1 MAFPPEFLEEL
12 RGRITL
18 SSVVGRRVKLAKKG
32 REFSGLCPFHNEKSP
47 SFFVNDDK
55 AFYHCFAGETEV
67 ITWEGVK
74 PIRELAGG
82 THRLLTRGGVWV
94 DAPVKAYGEQR
105 LMRIE
110 LGRNGVTK
118 SIFATDEHRWFLR
131 GQKHAVFTRNLKPGN
146 RLEAVFPA
154 LQQIEP
160 SVEGVRHGIVFGDGT
175 LNDRYALVNLH
186 GEKGPEL
193 RGWFE
198 GLPQGDYSRENQ
210 EPFVQV
216 RNLPKIY
223 KSLPSL
229 SEPPEYLAGF
239 VAGYLATD
247 GHVAKDGTIMLNCMD
262 ESVLRHVR
270 DICTRI
276 GLGTHGITSQ
286 ERLGYGKEPTAI
298 FRIHFVTSHFS
309 ASMLLRREA
318 LLRWQEH
325 SKAFGRHRWSVKSVT
340 ATDRL
345 EDVYCAEVPGEA
357 AFVLADNILTGNC
370 FGCGKH
376 GDAVSFVIDT
386 EGLGFREAV
395 ERLAG
400 EAGMEV
406 PTEAPVDREVQVR
419 RQGAE
424 AACEAAAAY
433 FQEQLRTNDGKD
445 ALDYLIRRGVTQQD
459 ISHHRLGWA
468 PDRREGLKQSLIAK
482 GFTED
487 VLIEAGLII
496 LPEDRPGTYD
506 RFRGR
511 VMFPIADRR
520 GRVVAFGGRAMG
532 DAQPKY
538 LNSPETSLFHKGRT
552 LYALHHARVAAA
564 RAGQAIVVEGYMDVV
579 AMHRGGFQTAV
590 APLGTALTE
599 EQMGELWKLAPEPIL
614 CLDGDSAGQR
624 AMARAAER
632 ALPLLKPGKSLRF
645 ATLPDG
651 LDPDDLLRQPGGAER
666 LRQALDAAIP
676 LIEAL
681 WRIEAAVHPLD
692 TPERKAEFKVRMRE
706 RVSAIKDGDVKGFY
720 GQEIATRLS
729 AMFGEA
735 VPEQRGSFG
744 RQRAF
749 TKGPRKPWRGREEE
763 GTFLKALPESARHAG
778 AIVGAEQAKE
788 LLLLLVFNPE
798 LAEEMLESLA
808 DLTFAD
814 AALDSLRQEI
824 INLTAARPGLDAGT
838 LQTYLMEGGNALTL
852 QQVTKPDVL
861 SMYPLARPGAYLPD
875 ARTRARVLLAS
886 LKRDRLQAD
895 LDEAKAMLT
904 SEASAEAWMR
914 VQRLTAQIAAAEQE

>member
-12 RGRITL
+12 RGRLTL
-18 SSVVGRRVKLAKKG
+18 SSIVGRRVKLAKKG

-55 AFYHCFAGETEV
+55 AFYH
-67 ITWEGVK
+67 
-74 PIRELAGG
+74 
-82 THRLLTRGGVWV
+82 
-94 DAPVKAYGEQR
+94 
-105 LMRIE
+105 
-110 LGRNGVTK
+110 
-118 SIFATDEHRWFLR
+118 
-131 GQKHAVFTRNLKPGN
+131 
-146 RLEAVFPA
+146 
-154 LQQIEP
+154 
-160 SVEGVRHGIVFGDGT
+160 
-175 LNDRYALVNLH
+175 
-186 GEKGPEL
+186 
-193 RGWFE
+193 
-198 GLPQGDYSRENQ
+198 
-210 EPFVQV
+210 
-216 RNLPKIY
+216 
-223 KSLPSL
+223 
-229 SEPPEYLAGF
+229 
-239 VAGYLATD
+239 
-247 GHVAKDGTIMLNCMD
+247 
-262 ESVLRHVR
+262 
-270 DICTRI
+270 
-276 GLGTHGITSQ
+276 
-286 ERLGYGKEPTAI
+286 
-298 FRIHFVTSHFS
+298 
-309 ASMLLRREA
+309 
-318 LLRWQEH
+318 
-325 SKAFGRHRWSVKSVT
+325 
-340 ATDRL
+340 
-345 EDVYCAEVPGEA
+345 
-357 AFVLADNILTGNC
+357 C

-406 PTEAPVDREVQVR
+406 PTEAPVDREIQVR

-424 AACEAAAAY
+424 AACEAAAGY

-445 ALDYLIRRGVTQQD
+445 ALEYLLKRGVTQQD
-459 ISHHRLGWA
+459 ISHHRLGWS
-468 PDRREGLKQSLIAK
+468 PDRREGLKQNLIAK

-564 RAGQAIVVEGYMDVV
+564 RLGQAIVVEGYMDVV
-579 AMHRGGFQTAV
+579 AMHRGGFGTAV

-599 EQMGELWKLAPEPIL
+599 EQMGELWKLAPEPTL

-666 LRQALDAAIP
+666 LRQALENAIP

-706 RVSAIKDGDVKGFY
+706 RVSAIKDSDVKGFY

-735 VPEQRGSFG
+735 PQEQRGGFSRPKRFEKN
-744 RQRAF
+744 A
-749 TKGPRKPWRGREEE
+749 RKPWRGREEE
-763 GTFLKALPESARHAG
+763 GNFIQNLPPERKTRETG
-778 AIVGAEQAKE
+778 YTVGSEQAGEVLLMLLAHPELIEE
-788 LLLLLVFNPE
+788 LLEP
-798 LAEEMLESLA
+798 LAETSLL
-808 DLTFAD
+808 DPG
-814 AALDSLRQEI
+814 LDSLRQEI

-838 LQTYLMEGGNALTL
+838 LHSYLMEGGYALTL
-852 QQVTKPDVL
+852 QQVAKPDVL
-861 SMYPLARPGAYLPD
+861 SIFPLVKSDAYLPD
-875 ARTRARVLLAS
+875 VRTRVRVLLAK
-886 LKRDRLQAD
+886 LKRGQLQAEMAEVRA
-895 LDEAKAMLT
+895 LLLSEETPEALARYHALQ
-904 SEASAEAWMR
+904 
-914 VQRLTAQIAAAEQE
+914 VQIMATAEQE

>member
-55 AFYHCFAGETEV
+55 AFYH
-67 ITWEGVK
+67 
-74 PIRELAGG
+74 
-82 THRLLTRGGVWV
+82 
-94 DAPVKAYGEQR
+94 
-105 LMRIE
+105 
-110 LGRNGVTK
+110 
-118 SIFATDEHRWFLR
+118 
-131 GQKHAVFTRNLKPGN
+131 
-146 RLEAVFPA
+146 
-154 LQQIEP
+154 
-160 SVEGVRHGIVFGDGT
+160 
-175 LNDRYALVNLH
+175 
-186 GEKGPEL
+186 
-193 RGWFE
+193 
-198 GLPQGDYSRENQ
+198 
-210 EPFVQV
+210 
-216 RNLPKIY
+216 
-223 KSLPSL
+223 
-229 SEPPEYLAGF
+229 
-239 VAGYLATD
+239 
-247 GHVAKDGTIMLNCMD
+247 
-262 ESVLRHVR
+262 
-270 DICTRI
+270 
-276 GLGTHGITSQ
+276 
-286 ERLGYGKEPTAI
+286 
-298 FRIHFVTSHFS
+298 
-309 ASMLLRREA
+309 
-318 LLRWQEH
+318 
-325 SKAFGRHRWSVKSVT
+325 
-340 ATDRL
+340 
-345 EDVYCAEVPGEA
+345 
-357 AFVLADNILTGNC
+357 C

-445 ALDYLIRRGVTQQD
+445 ALDYLLKRGVTQQD

-468 PDRREGLKQSLIAK
+468 PDRREGLKQSLLAK

-645 ATLPDG
+645 ATLADG

-666 LRQALDAAIP
+666 LRQALETAIP

-720 GQEIATRLS
+720 GQEIASRLS
-729 AMFGEA
+729 AMFGDA
-735 VPEQRGSFG
+735 PQDQRGGGFISRPRRFE
-744 RQRAF
+744 
-749 TKGPRKPWRGREEE
+749 KGARKPWRGREEE
-763 GTFLKALPESARHAG
+763 GTFLKALPPIEKAQRPTFAVNS
-778 AIVGAEQAKE
+778 EQARE
-788 LLLLLVFNPE
+788 LLLMLLAHPI
-798 LAEEMLESLA
+798 LAEEMLEQLA
-808 DLTFAD
+808 DTLLTD
-814 AALDSLRQEI
+814 AALDSLRREI
-824 INLTAARPGLDAGT
+824 INLTAAHPGLDAGT
-838 LQTYLMEGGNALTL
+838 LQSHLMEGGNALIL
-852 QQVTKPDVL
+852 RQVAKPDEFNAYV
-861 SMYPLARPGAYLPD
+861 LARPDAYLPD
-875 ARTRARVLLAS
+875 VRTRARVLLAS
-886 LKRDRLQAD
+886 LKRDRLQAEMSEVRAS
-895 LDEAKAMLT
+895 LLSEGTPEALAKYQAL
-904 SEASAEAWMR
+904 
-914 VQRLTAQIAAAEQE
+914 QAQIRLSAEQE